1 MTPFEERRRDPV
13 ITEEAYQDYLAATE
27 DIFTDTTYVESR
39 DQIKKV
45 TNDLAAARRVSFHR
59 VRSLIEDVWVRYSA
73 GTPLMPLRERVKYV
87 FEDLQRHNEAFPNDT
102 FKLWEPD
109 AYYFT
114 MLLTSWTVLFNLPE
128 YLNVLVAHISQAPE
142 DGEDCFLHT
151 LFRSLGIPDFP
162 GKQAELLHEDPYGIL
177 YDSLTGNKEYQQKDM
192 RTYLK
197 RWYKSEAIKGCYWHG
212 RHVFKPSVHLG
223 YWAFETGML
232 TILNDLDDS
241 GYRELDFYPRH
252 MVDYCREQGWHK
264 EIVERVQAIRDTRN
278 GDPQTLRGNMQP
290 FEERK
295 RDPFITEEAYTAC
308 LKNAATMFTDKRFAE
323 NRDQIK
329 KDKKDDPDA
338 ARRVSSYRSMIF
350 IEEPWVRYS
359 AGDPLGDVRE
369 RMKYAFEDMQ
379 RHIEAFPEDDY
390 KLWEPDAYYYTML
403 LTSWSVLFNLPE
415 CLDILVEN
423 ISQNPEDGEDSFIY
437 TLFSALG
444 VHDFPGKQAGLLH
457 EDPYG
462 ILYDSLAGSKEDQQ
476 KAMKA
481 YLKRWY
487 KSKAIRGCYWRERH
501 SFKPSVHRGYWA
513 FEAGMLTIINDL
525 DDSGYRD
532 MPYYPRDMVDY
543 CREQGWHKKIAE
555 RAQAIR
561 GE

>member
-1 MTPFEERRRDPV
+1 MH
-13 ITEEAYQDYLAATE
+13 EA
-27 DIFTDTTYVESR
+27 
-39 DQIKKV
+39 
-45 TNDLAAARRVSFHR
+45 
-59 VRSLIEDVWVRYSA
+59 
-73 GTPLMPLRERVKYV
+73 
-87 FEDLQRHNEAFPNDT
+87 
-102 FKLWEPD
+102 
-109 AYYFT
+109 
-114 MLLTSWTVLFNLPE
+114 
-128 YLNVLVAHISQAPE
+128 
-142 DGEDCFLHT
+142 
-151 LFRSLGIPDFP
+151 
-162 GKQAELLHEDPYGIL
+162 PYGIL

-423 ISQNPEDGEDSFIY
+423 ISRNPEDGEDSFIY

-543 CREQGWHKKIAE
+543 CREQGWHKEIAE
-555 RAQAIR
+555 RVPSLR
-561 GE
+561 RE

>member
-73 GTPLMPLRERVKYV
+73 GTPLMPLRER
-87 FEDLQRHNEAFPNDT
+87 
-102 FKLWEPD
+102 
-109 AYYFT
+109 
-114 MLLTSWTVLFNLPE
+114 
-128 YLNVLVAHISQAPE
+128 
-142 DGEDCFLHT
+142 
-151 LFRSLGIPDFP
+151 
-162 GKQAELLHEDPYGIL
+162 
-177 YDSLTGNKEYQQKDM
+177 
-192 RTYLK
+192 
-197 RWYKSEAIKGCYWHG
+197 
-212 RHVFKPSVHLG
+212 
-223 YWAFETGML
+223 
-232 TILNDLDDS
+232 
-241 GYRELDFYPRH
+241 
-252 MVDYCREQGWHK
+252 
-264 EIVERVQAIRDTRN
+264 
-278 GDPQTLRGNMQP
+278 
-290 FEERK
+290 
-295 RDPFITEEAYTAC
+295 
-308 LKNAATMFTDKRFAE
+308 
-323 NRDQIK
+323 
-329 KDKKDDPDA
+329 
-338 ARRVSSYRSMIF
+338 
-350 IEEPWVRYS
+350 
-359 AGDPLGDVRE
+359 
-369 RMKYAFEDMQ
+369 MKYAFEDMQ

-423 ISQNPEDGEDSFIY
+423 ISRNPEDGEDSFIY

-543 CREQGWHKKIAE
+543 CREQGWHKEIAE
-555 RAQAIR
+555 RVPSLR
-561 GE
+561 RE

>member
-1 MTPFEERRRDPV
+1 MQPIEERRRDPF
-13 ITEEAYQDYLAATE
+13 ITEEAYAECQENTE
-27 DIFTDTTYVESR
+27 TMFTSEKFVEDR
-39 DQIKKV
+39 AQIDPKYGP
-45 TNDLAAARRVSFHR
+45 DGARQISFWRVYR
-59 VRSLIEDVWVRYSA
+59 LIQGTWMSYSA
-73 GTPLMPLRERVKYV
+73 GDPLVGLRERVKYIL
-87 FEDLQRHNEAFPNDT
+87 EDLQRHKEAFPEKS

-109 AYYFT
+109 AYYYT
-114 MLLTSWTVLFNLPE
+114 MLLTSWAVLFDLPE
-128 YLNVLVAHISQAPE
+128 CLDILAGYVSRDPK
-142 DGEDCFLHT
+142 DGEDRFVST
-151 LFRSLGIPDFP
+151 LFHTLGIPDFP
-162 GKQAELLHEDPYGIL
+162 GKQAGLLHEDPYGIL
-177 YDSLTGNKEYQQKDM
+177 YDSLTGSKEDQQNAMKA
-192 RTYLK
+192 YLK
-197 RWYKSEAIKGCYWHG
+197 RWYKSKAIRGCFWRE
-212 RHVFKPSVHLG
+212 RHSFSPSAHLG

-232 TILNDLDDS
+232 TIINDLDDS
-241 GYRELDFYPRH
+241 GYRDMPYYPRD

-264 EIVERVQAIRDTRN
+264 KIAERVQAIRDTRN

-323 NRDQIK
+323 NREQIK

-379 RHIEAFPEDDY
+379 RHIEAFLEDDY

-415 CLDILVEN
+415 CLDVLVKN
-423 ISQNPEDGEDSFIY
+423 ISRNPEDGEDSFIY
-437 TLFSALG
+437 TLFSTLG
-444 VHDFPGKQAGLLH
+444 IHDFPGKQAGLLH

-501 SFKPSVHRGYWA
+501 SFKPSVHLGYWA

-555 RAQAIR
+555 RVPPLR
-561 GE
+561 RE